1 MKTVNKR
8 AIISKLLNTMA
19 PSFEIGDTNFS
30 SLIDLAFIVNKIK
43 ELKIKKAHII
53 NIKTP
58 LVGSVAKA
66 CTDVMIPDLTKNVP
80 IKLKLKLKK
89 AKRTVHFFSVFLFSK
104 TNVECNNAV
113 AQSHGISEAFS
124 TGSQN
129 QNPPQPSS

>member
-19 PSFEIGDTNFS
+19 PSFEIGDTYFS
-30 SLIDLAFIVNKIK
+30 CLIDLAFIVNKIK

-89 AKRTVHFFSVFLFSK
+89 AKRTVHFFKAFLFSK
-104 TNVECNNAV
+104 TRTVWRRAVKQNN
-113 AQSHGISEAFS
+113 GI
-124 TGSQN
+124 
-129 QNPPQPSS
+129 